1 MIKFEKRKKVEI
13 NLIPMINIIFLLLIF
28 FMLTGT
34 IQKQLNPKIQR
45 PESIFSNKNDNIDS
59 RIINITLNE
68 KGEIFID
75 NKLLS
80 INSLSLEIK
89 KKNISLKVILDIDKN
104 SKLTE
109 VNKVLKVLKLNK
121 FKKVFIKTNFI
132 ENESSE

>member
-45 PESIFSNKNDNIDS
+45 PESIFSTKNDNIDS

-80 INSLSLEIK
+80 KNSFSLEIK
-89 KKNISLKVILDIDKN
+89 KKNISSKVVLDVDKN
-104 SKLTE
+104 SKLTD
-109 VNKVLKVLKLNK
+109 VNKVLKILKLNK

-132 ENESSE
+132 NELSE